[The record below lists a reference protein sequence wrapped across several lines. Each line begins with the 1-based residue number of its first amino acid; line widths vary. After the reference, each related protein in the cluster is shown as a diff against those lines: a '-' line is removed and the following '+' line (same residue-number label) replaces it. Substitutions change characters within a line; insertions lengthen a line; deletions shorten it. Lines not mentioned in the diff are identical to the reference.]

1 MSNKTIDLRS
11 DTVTKPTPAMLD
23 AMFSAEVGDDVF
35 GEDPTINKL
44 EEKGAEMLGAEAALF
59 CPSGTMTNQIA
70 VRVHVRPGDE
80 VICDRTAH
88 IYNYEGGGVAANSG
102 ASIKL
107 VHGDRGIMTPEM
119 VLKSINKDDAHLAN
133 TSLVSVENTSNK
145 GGGSIY
151 SLAQMKALSETA
163 RDNKLKIHLDGARV
177 FNALVELDEPADSL
191 GKLFDSI
198 SICLSK
204 GLGTPLGSL
213 LVGSKEFIGRSRR
226 MRKLMGGGMRQA
238 GYVAAAG
245 IYALDN
251 NVTRLKEDHARARQ
265 IASAMESL
273 GYIESILPVDT
284 NILIFKLDADVS
296 QEKFMKHLE
305 DNGVRTVSLDPQMIR
320 MVTHLEIDDEMTGRT
335 IAVLKAFN

>member
-1 MSNKTIDLRS
+1 MGNKIIDLRS
-11 DTVTKPTPAMLD
+11 DTVTKPTAAMLD

-44 EEKGAEMLGAEAALF
+44 EEKGAELFGAEAGLF

-70 VRVHVRPGDE
+70 IRVHVRPGDE

-107 VHGDRGIMTPEM
+107 VHGERGIMTPEM
-119 VLKSINKDDAHLAN
+119 VLNSINKDDDHLPN

-151 SLAQMKALSETA
+151 SLVQMQELSELA
-163 RDNKLKIHLDGARV
+163 RANDLKIHLDGARI

-213 LVGSKEFIGRSRR
+213 LVGSKEFIARSRR

-251 NVTRLKEDHARARQ
+251 NVQRLKEDHTRARR

-273 GYIESILPVDT
+273 SYIESVLPVDT
-284 NILIFKLDADVS
+284 NILIFKLNADVS

-305 DNGVRTVSLDPQMIR
+305 DNGVRTVSLDPQVIR

-335 IAVLKAFN
+335 IEVLKSAC